1 MKNKKL
7 DFEFYEPEFLEKRNK
22 RTKVITTIGPVTNS
36 VEKIKALYENGMNVC
51 RLNFSHG
58 VQEQHLKTIEFI
70 RTVQK
75 DIKRPVSIMLD
86 TKGPEIRLATNAE
99 GTLKVVAGQE
109 ITILS
114 DVTSFNNKKC
124 GAKEF
129 AVSYDM
135 SQDLKPGNQ
144 VLVDD
149 GKLRLDVIKVEKEKI
164 FVKAF
169 NSHDIKNNKR
179 INLPGVEFSLP
190 FLGTKDKE
198 DIIFGAKYKV
208 DYIAASFVNSAAN
221 VNEIR
226 DILKSNNGEQIQIIS
241 KIESKIGLINIDEI
255 IEAGD
260 GIMIARGDLGLEVP
274 YYEVPYWEKRIIRKC
289 RKANKICIVATQ
301 MLESMTDNPAPT
313 RAEVTDVYLAAEL
326 GADATMLSGESA
338 AGKYPEITTN
348 VMSMIDK
355 RAELA
360 FYGKT
365 YYDLALEMAIR
376 TSSGPEA
383 EIAENLTKKSRD
395 GEYEFAIVASR
406 TGALLKT
413 ISKFRPNIT
422 ILGVCESKENYTKFG
437 VWHSIFM
444 NRVENIDEVFRDEKK
459 LIEIA
464 KHWGAEIG
472 EKVLVARKNKTWEIL
487 VK

>member
-1 MKNKKL
+1 MKKL
-7 DFEFYEPEFLEKRNK
+7 DFEFYEPEFLEQKNK

-36 VEKIKALYENGMNVC
+36 IEKIKALYESGMNVC

-58 VQEQHLKTIEFI
+58 AQDQHMKTIEYI
-70 RTVQK
+70 REVQK
-75 DIKRPVSIMLD
+75 QLQRPVSIMLD
-86 TKGPEIRLATNAE
+86 TKGPEIRLATNKE
-99 GTLKVVAGQE
+99 GVLKVKAGDE
-109 ITILS
+109 FTIVS
-114 DVTSFNNKKC
+114 DVTSFENKSCKDNQ
-124 GAKEF
+124 F

-135 SQDLKPGNQ
+135 SQDLKPGNK

-149 GKLRLDVIKVEKEKI
+149 GKLRLDIIKVEKEKI
-164 FVKAF
+164 HVKAF
-169 NSHDIKNNKR
+169 NAHDVKSNKR

-190 FLGTKDKE
+190 FLGEKDKL
-198 DIIFGAKYKV
+198 DIEFGAKVKV
-208 DYIAASFVNSAAN
+208 DYIAASFVNNAAN

-226 DILKSNNGEQIQIIS
+226 KILKDHNGEQIQIIS
-241 KIESKIGLINIDEI
+241 KIESKIGLVNIDEI

-338 AGKYPEITTN
+338 AGLYPEITTH
-348 VMSMIDK
+348 VMSMINK

-376 TSSGPEA
+376 TTDGPKA
-383 EIAENLTKKSRD
+383 KISENLTKKSRD

-406 TGALLKT
+406 TGGLLKT
-413 ISKFRPNIT
+413 ISKFRPNLT

-444 NRVENIDEVFRDEKK
+444 NKVES
-459 LIEIA
+459 IEDAFNSEEALNKIA
-464 KHWGAEIG
+464 KHWGAKTG
-472 EKVLVARKNKTWEIL
+472 EKVLVARKDKTWEIL